1 MSIVIHLVP
10 FFFKFLQIHLRGMS
24 MAMQSLLPK
33 EIIKMAKEE
42 IETNHFLIVT
52 TRFKLYTDIFFLKH
66 KTFLTITTR
75 FESYTNGHNPPVQVV
90 ILWHI
95 HHLRKIFVYK
105 KSVPKDI
112 IPTKGH
118 PIQTGITVGVSSM
131 DQPSNLV
138 WSKVPHPYGSIMTA
152 VSIVVGLQFTE
163 KNNL

>member
-75 FESYTNGHNPPVQVV
+75 FESYTNGHNPPV
-90 ILWHI
+90 
-95 HHLRKIFVYK
+95 
-105 KSVPKDI
+105 
-112 IPTKGH
+112 
-118 PIQTGITVGVSSM
+118 
-131 DQPSNLV
+131 
-138 WSKVPHPYGSIMTA
+138 
-152 VSIVVGLQFTE
+152 
-163 KNNL
+163 